1 MNRRQLL
8 LNGMAIV
15 GGAIVP
21 LPSVA
26 SAQVTNNHLIANI
39 SPEPNALA
47 VVQSLPVAVVAAN
60 INDGLVTY
68 DDDLKPVPQLAESWD
83 ITDEGRTVTFHLR
96 KNANW
101 HDGQP
106 FTSAD
111 VEYSIR
117 NILLYNPIGASTYAA
132 LETVETPD
140 PKTVV
145 LKFKTPAPVIWSYMG
160 GGHLPLV
167 PKHLYDGQQPL
178 TNPKNNEPV
187 GTGPFRFVEW
197 VRGSHITLEKNPDY
211 WEKDRPLLDRITFK
225 IITDAGAREAAL
237 RTGEIQYAGASAVS
251 LAAAARLRDT
261 NKDLVVDTKGWQ
273 ALVKVFFFDFNLK
286 RPQFQDVRVRRA
298 FAHAIDR
305 QLLADVVFHGFA
317 QPSHGPIPQTQRF
330 YNADIPDYEFDPQK
344 AEALLDEAG
353 FPRGSDGVRLRI
365 NHVNHSFGDEYKL
378 AGDLFK
384 QQLKAIGVEVE
395 LINYD
400 TATQLRKLY
409 TERDFDTM
417 SCDYAPYADPQI
429 GVVRRFSSLAI
440 KDGVPWS
447 NATQYSDP
455 KTDAVIASITTEGD
469 PEKRQEH
476 IDELQRIA
484 QADLPS
490 ISLVAINI
498 FRIYSAKLDGIDL
511 TPVGA
516 SAALKDVHFKA

>member
-1 MNRRQLL
+1 MNRRELL
-8 LNGMAIV
+8 INGMAV
-15 GGAIVP
+15 VAGAVIP
-21 LPSVA
+21 LGSVA
-26 SAQVTNNHLIANI
+26 SAQVANSHLIANI

-47 VVQSLPVAVVAAN
+47 VLQTLPVSVVASN

-68 DDDLKPVPQLAESWD
+68 DDDFKPVPQLAEHWETSD
-83 ITDEGRTVTFHLR
+83 DGLTVTFHLR
-96 KNANW
+96 QNAKW
-101 HDGQP
+101 HDGQD

-111 VEYSIR
+111 VEYSIK
-117 NILLYNPIGASTYAA
+117 NILLYNPIGASTFAA
-132 LETVETPD
+132 LDTVETPD
-140 PKTVV
+140 AKTLV
-145 LKFKTPAPVIWSYMG
+145 LKFKTPAPVIWSYLSAG
-160 GGHLPLV
+160 QLPIV

-178 TNPKNNEPV
+178 TNPRNNEPI

-197 VRGSHITLEKNPDY
+197 VRGSHITLERNPNY
-211 WEKDRPLLDRITFK
+211 WDQGKPKLDRLTFK
-225 IITDAGAREAAL
+225 IVTDGAAREAAL
-237 RTGEIQYAGASAVS
+237 RNGEIQYAAASAVS
-251 LAAAARLRDT
+251 LATAARLRDES
-261 NKDLVVDTKGWQ
+261 KDLVVDTKGWDG
-273 ALVKVFFFDFNLK
+273 LVKVFFFDFNLK
-286 RPQFQDVRVRRA
+286 RPQFQDVRVRQA

-317 QPSHGPIPQTQRF
+317 KVSHGPVPQSQRF
-330 YNADIPDYEFDPQK
+330 YNADIPDYAFDPEK
-344 AEALLDEAG
+344 AEALLEEAG
-353 FPRGSDGVRLRI
+353 FTKDGDGVRLRI

-429 GVVRRFSSLAI
+429 GVVRRYWSKAI

-447 NATQYSDP
+447 NATQYADL
-455 KTDAVIASITTEGD
+455 KTDAVIDAIATEAD
-469 PEKRQEH
+469 PKRQEA
-476 IDELQRIA
+476 INELQRIA
-484 QADLPS
+484 QTDLPS

-498 FRIYSAKLDGIDL
+498 FRIYSTKLEGVNL

-516 SAALKDVHFKA
+516 SAALSDVHFKA

>member
-1 MNRRQLL
+1 MNRRELL
-8 LNGMAIV
+8 LSGMALV
-15 GGAIVP
+15 GGAVIP
-21 LPSVA
+21 GASVA

-68 DDDLKPVPQLAESWD
+68 DDNLKPVPELAESWETSED
-83 ITDEGRTVTFHLR
+83 GLTVTFHLR

-101 HDGQP
+101 HDGKP

-117 NILLYNPIGASTYAA
+117 NILLYNPIGASTFAA

-145 LKFKTPAPVIWSYMG
+145 LKFKTPAPVIWSYLSG
-160 GGHLPLV
+160 GQLPLV

-178 TNPKNNEPV
+178 TNPRNNEPV

-197 VRGSHITLEKNPDY
+197 ARGRHIILERNPDY
-211 WEKDRPLLDRITFK
+211 WDKSRPLLDRVTFK
-225 IITDAGAREAAL
+225 IITDGAAREAAL
-237 RTGEIQYAGASAVS
+237 RTNEIQYAGASAVS
-251 LAAAARLRDT
+251 LATAARLRDT
-261 NKDLVVDTKGWQ
+261 SKNLVVDTKGWD

-305 QLLADVVFHGFA
+305 KLLADLVFHGFA
-317 QPSHGPIPQTQRF
+317 KPSHGPIPQSQRF
-330 YNADIPDYEFDPQK
+330 YNPNIPDYEFNPAK

-353 FPRGSDGVRLRI
+353 FRRGAGGVRLRI

-429 GVVRRFSSLAI
+429 GVVRRYWSKAI

-447 NATQYSDP
+447 NATQYADP
-455 KTDAVIASITTEGD
+455 KTDAVIEAIAREAD
-469 PEKRQEH
+469 PKRQEY

-484 QADLPS
+484 QTDLPS
-490 ISLVAINI
+490 ISLVAISI
-498 FRIYSAKLDGIDL
+498 IRVYSAKLEGVNV

-516 SAALKDVHFKA
+516 SASLKDVRFKA